1 MDKLQLGL
9 KRLLDI
15 IVSVTF
21 IIILLPLFGI
31 IALLVY
37 ISSGKPVIFK
47 QARLGKNGVPFRIY
61 KFRTMYNN
69 APDIRNPDGSA
80 YNAEDDP
87 RVTPIGK
94 ILRKS
99 SLDELPQLFNVL
111 KGEMSLVGP
120 RPDQVDQIRF
130 YTDKEKQK
138 LRMKPGITG
147 LAQISGRNRIPW
159 EKRKQLDL
167 DYIENF
173 SIVLDLKILLKTIV
187 YIFRQK
193 DVFIQ
198 AGEENNGKCSTLS

>member
-198 AGEENNGKCSTLS
+198 TGEENNGKCSTLS